1 MRLLIAENDHVTAKQ
16 LAGDLTAL
24 GHDCEIV
31 GDGRAALAHATESRF
46 DAIVL
51 ECLLPFVDGV
61 AVTALLR
68 DRGIDLPIVI
78 VSALD
83 DLDQRLIA
91 LEAGADDY
99 LVKPAAPAEIDARLR
114 VILRRGASTRKSGV
128 MWAGDIEVNE
138 VKRSATRAGRAIKV
152 QNIEFR
158 ILCELVRNA
167 DSVVTRQMLY
177 ESVWDY
183 DFVPRTNIIESHM
196 TRLRAHLTHDGE
208 RDPIA
213 TIRGVGYMLSDK
225 V

>member
-1 MRLLIAENDHVTAKQ
+1 MRLLIVEDDGATAKQ
-16 LAGDLTAL
+16 LASDLRAL
-24 GHDCEIV
+24 GHDCDIA
-31 GDGRAALAHATESRF
+31 GDGRIALTQATETRF
-46 DAIVL
+46 DAIL
-51 ECLLPFVDGV
+51 LDCLLPFVDGI

-78 VSALD
+78 ISAVD
-83 DLDQRLIA
+83 DLDHRLIA

-99 LVKPAAPAEIDARLR
+99 LIKPAAPAEIDARLR
-114 VILRRGASTRKSGV
+114 VILRRGASTQKSGV

-138 VKRSATRAGRAIKV
+138 VKRSATRAGRTLTV

-167 DSVVTRQMLY
+167 NTVVTRQMLY
-177 ESVWDY
+177 EAVWNY
-183 DFVPRTNIIESHM
+183 DFVPKTNIVESHM
-196 TRLRAHLTHDGE
+196 TRLRTHLTRAGE

-225 V
+225 S

>member
-1 MRLLIAENDHVTAKQ
+1 MRLLIVEDDGAAAKQ
-16 LAGDLTAL
+16 LASDLVEL
-24 GHDCEIV
+24 GHDCDIA
-31 GDGRAALAHATESRF
+31 GDGRAALSQATDTRF
-46 DAIVL
+46 DAIL
-51 ECLLPFVDGV
+51 LDCMLPFVDGV

-68 DRGIDLPIVI
+68 DRGLDMPIMMI
-78 VSALD
+78 SALD
-83 DLDQRLIA
+83 DLEQRLIG

-114 VILRRGASTRKSGV
+114 VILRRGATTQKSGV

-158 ILCELVRNA
+158 ILCELVRNVNN
-167 DSVVTRQMLY
+167 VVTRQMLY
-177 ESVWDY
+177 QAVWNY
-183 DFVPRTNIIESHM
+183 DFVPKTNIVESHM
-196 TRLRAHLTHDGE
+196 TRLRNHLTQPGE

-225 V
+225 D

>member
-1 MRLLIAENDHVTAKQ
+1 MRLLIAENDPAAAKL
-16 LAGDLTAL
+16 LAQDLAAL
-24 GHDCEIV
+24 GHACEIV
-31 GDGRAALAHATESRF
+31 GDGRAALAQATESRF
-46 DAIVL
+46 DAILL

-68 DRGIDLPIVI
+68 DRGIDLPIVM
-78 VSALD
+78 VSVVE

-138 VKRSATRAGRAIKV
+138 IKRSATRAGRAIKV

-158 ILCELVRNA
+158 ILCELVRNVNT
-167 DSVVTRQMLY
+167 VVTRQMLY
-177 ESVWDY
+177 EAVWNY
-183 DFVPRTNIIESHM
+183 ETPPRTNVVESHM
-196 TRLRAHLTHDGE
+196 TRLRTHLTQPGE

-213 TIRGVGYMLSDK
+213 TIRGAGYMLSDK
-225 V
+225 D